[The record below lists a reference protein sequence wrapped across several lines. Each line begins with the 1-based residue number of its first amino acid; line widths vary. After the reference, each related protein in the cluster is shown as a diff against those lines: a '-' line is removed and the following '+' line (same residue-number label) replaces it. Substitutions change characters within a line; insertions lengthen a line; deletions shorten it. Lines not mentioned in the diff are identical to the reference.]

1 MRLRH
6 VVLLAVTSALWIF
19 GLVEQMHS
27 REAAMRYL
35 VLSLALVAVAV
46 WRWRPRRRLKPHE
59 QERPKP
65 WWKQ

>member
-6 VVLLAVTSALWIF
+6 VVLLAVSSALWIL
-19 GLVEQMHS
+19 GLVDQMHS

-35 VLSLALVAVAV
+35 ALSLALVAVAV
-46 WRWRPRRRLKPHE
+46 WRWRPRSRLKPRE

-65 WWKQ
+65 WRKP